1 MTPSLRRIE
10 RTNYVLAAALVVL
23 GVLTQPRAIALGLA
37 VGAALTCLN
46 FYVLRKLVV
55 KWTSDTAA
63 GRTSSSM
70 RLVIPKMTALVA
82 AVVAC
87 LAFLPID
94 AIAFVIG
101 YSLFLASIVVEVF
114 ISAMRTGRAV
124 SENDHG

>member
-10 RTNYVLAAALVVL
+10 RINYVLAAALVVL

-37 VGAALTCLN
+37 VGAALTCVN
-46 FYVLRKLVV
+46 FYVLRKLVT

-70 RLVIPKMTALVA
+70 MLVIPKMTALMA

-114 ISAMRTGRAV
+114 VSAMRTGRAV